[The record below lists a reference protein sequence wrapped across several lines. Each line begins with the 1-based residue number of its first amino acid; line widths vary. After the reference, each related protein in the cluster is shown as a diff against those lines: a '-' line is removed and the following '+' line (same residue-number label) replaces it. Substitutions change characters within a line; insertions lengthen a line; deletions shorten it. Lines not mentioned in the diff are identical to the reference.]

1 MVSKKFNENVEILC
15 PCSRCLNQ
23 KYQRQAVVKKHI
35 LMNGMGTT
43 YTRWIPH
50 GESLD
55 VNVIEHPIDI
65 HEDDDGSTHGVGV
78 IVDDNYG
85 DCLEGILGDLQNAAT

>member
-1 MVSKKFNENVEILC
+1 M
-15 PCSRCLNQ
+15 
-23 KYQRQAVVKKHI
+23 YQRQAILKKHI
-35 LMNGMGTT
+35 LVNGMEST
-43 YTRWIPH
+43 YTQWTHH

-78 IVDDNYG
+78 TEDDNYG
-85 DCLEGILGDLQNAAT
+85 DRLEGILGDL